1 MILVTGASG
10 NVGGDLVPALLARGQ
25 KVRVLV
31 RDPRKVESLP
41 DSVERAT
48 GDLNRPETLA
58 SAFAGVSS
66 LFLVT
71 SGGGT
76 EQVRNAVTAAQA
88 AQVGH
93 IVFLS
98 SLSAEHPTTYI
109 GKHHK
114 ECEDIIEASGLPF
127 TFVRPGAFMSNA
139 RQWLHSIKGQGA
151 VYLPQP
157 DRRFFPI
164 DSVDM
169 AGVAAVALTEKG
181 HQGKKYG
188 MTGEYGTTAREQVA
202 AIAEATGK
210 DLKVIPVTIEQARAG
225 MVRSGMPPVLVDAV
239 LELIESDWDEH
250 DTELTHSIVRQLT
263 GRDPSTFAA
272 WIRRNANDFR

>member
-10 NVGGDLVPALLARGQ
+10 NVGGELVPLLLARGQ

-41 DSVERAT
+41 STVERAT
-48 GDLNRPETLA
+48 GDLTRPETLA
-58 SAFAGVSS
+58 SAFAGVTS

-71 SGGGT
+71 SEAGPG
-76 EQVRNAVTAAQA
+76 QVQNAVTAAKA
-88 AQVGH
+88 AKVGH
-93 IVFLS
+93 IVYLS
-98 SLSAEHPTTYI
+98 SLSAEHPSTMI
-109 GKHHK
+109 GKWHK
-114 ECEDIIEASGLPF
+114 DCEDVIEASGLPF
-127 TFVRPGAFMSNA
+127 TFLRPGAFMANA

-151 VYLPQP
+151 VYLPHP

-169 AGVAAVALTEKG
+169 AGVAAVALTEEG

-188 MTGEYGTTAREQVA
+188 MVGEFGTTAREQVA

-210 DLKVIPVTIEQARAG
+210 DLKVIAVTIDQARAG

-239 LELIESDWDEH
+239 VELLESDWDEH
-250 DTELTHSIVRQLT
+250 DQETTHSIVRQLT
-263 GRDPSTFAA
+263 GRAPSTFAA
-272 WIRRNANDFR
+272 WIGRHADEFR